1 LINADGHEY
10 LTADLPRDLDWAMI
24 TLEDYTGETVK
35 EIEDGNDNSSFLVY
49 PVGIVEVAVL
59 AAIVVA
65 VKREE
70 LEEVLL

>member
-1 LINADGHEY
+1 
-10 LTADLPRDLDWAMI
+10 MI
-24 TLEDYTGETVK
+24 MVEDYTDESVK
-35 EIEDGNDNSSFLVY
+35 EVENDEDDSRFLPY

-65 VKREE
+65 IKREE

>member
-1 LINADGHEY
+1 
-10 LTADLPRDLDWAMI
+10 
-24 TLEDYTGETVK
+24 VK